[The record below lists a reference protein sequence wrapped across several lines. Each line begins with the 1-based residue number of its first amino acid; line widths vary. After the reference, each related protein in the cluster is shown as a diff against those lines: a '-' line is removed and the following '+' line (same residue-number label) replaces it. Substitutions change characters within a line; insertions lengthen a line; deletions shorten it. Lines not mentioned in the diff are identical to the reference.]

1 MRVSTMKSQATSRR
15 PLRFAR
21 MKARSRIRQKARLK
35 RIFIEVDPIV
45 GAILENYT
53 VLESAV
59 CWAMLMKRG
68 RSRAR
73 SAHAEAL
80 LEKGSDPYSQITPTR

>member
-53 VLESAV
+53 VLEPAV
-59 CWAMLMKRG
+59 YWARLMKRG
-68 RSRAR
+68 RSIKA
-73 SAHAEAL
+73 AFAQVIDFILHL
-80 LEKGSDPYSQITPTR
+80 TPP